1 MQYLSSKDS
10 NLLLGIFLYCPS
22 SSSLPLEDVLL
33 VDLECK
39 DVQVVPVE
47 EDLLEE
53 FREEL
58 EEAALVMEV
67 KEVVL
72 LPGVVQRLLNTRISD
87 Q

>member
-1 MQYLSSKDS
+1 M
-10 NLLLGIFLYCPS
+10 
-22 SSSLPLEDVLL
+22 
-33 VDLECK
+33 DLECK

-53 FREEL
+53 LREEL